1 MLPAP
6 PYHPSMS
13 PKDAD
18 QVEWPTPT
26 PEQLALERALL
37 ARLESGDRSGTV
49 DWDDLAGELGLPH

>member
-1 MLPAP
+1 MP
-6 PYHPSMS
+6 

-49 DWDDLAGELGLPH
+49 DWDDLADELGLPH

>member
-1 MLPAP
+1 
-6 PYHPSMS
+6 MS

-18 QVEWPTPT
+18 RVEWPTPT

-49 DWDDLAGELGLPH
+49 DWDDLADELGLPH